1 MIKKIIKKSIDK
13 SLNLCYTKNTK
24 RQGVIIMTKE
34 SIYKELRNYG
44 EILDDREATTSF
56 GFERMLRIKYEGKIY
71 FVELLNGRVMRI
83 SED

>member
-1 MIKKIIKKSIDK
+1 
-13 SLNLCYTKNTK
+13 
-24 RQGVIIMTKE
+24 MTKE

-83 SED
+83 SEDWKILFF

>member
-1 MIKKIIKKSIDK
+1 
-13 SLNLCYTKNTK
+13 
-24 RQGVIIMTKE
+24 MTKE

-71 FVELLNGRVMRI
+71 FIELLNGRVMRI
-83 SED
+83 LEDWKILFFNLIYFNMIKK

>member
-1 MIKKIIKKSIDK
+1 
-13 SLNLCYTKNTK
+13 
-24 RQGVIIMTKE
+24 MTKE

-83 SED
+83 SEDWKILFFLIKYILIW

>member
-1 MIKKIIKKSIDK
+1 
-13 SLNLCYTKNTK
+13 
-24 RQGVIIMTKE
+24 MTKE

-71 FVELLNGRVMRI
+71 FIELLNGRVMRI
-83 SED
+83 LEDWKILFF

>member
-1 MIKKIIKKSIDK
+1 
-13 SLNLCYTKNTK
+13 
-24 RQGVIIMTKE
+24 MTKE

-44 EILDDREATTSF
+44 EILDDRETITSF

>member
-1 MIKKIIKKSIDK
+1 
-13 SLNLCYTKNTK
+13 
-24 RQGVIIMTKE
+24 MTKE

-71 FVELLNGRVMRI
+71 FIELLNGRVMRI
-83 SED
+83 LED

>member
-1 MIKKIIKKSIDK
+1 
-13 SLNLCYTKNTK
+13 
-24 RQGVIIMTKE
+24 MTKE

-44 EILDDREATTSF
+44 EILDDRETTTSF

-83 SED
+83 SEDLKILFFF